1 MEYNNWYEQYQ
12 QSRGNTSAE
21 PEKTAKKEKKGVTV
35 TALIA
40 CMLVTALLGGVLGG
54 GFTYLAT
61 RKTAQTASAEAAQT
75 QAAQQAPAFATAP
88 VPDEKS
94 SATVV
99 PDKDIPN
106 KDEAASKAQDSAPAS
121 TSAAVSG
128 STPSFMTASGTVPS
142 ISKAQ
147 IVEACAPSV
156 VGIDIEYTVSS
167 SNYGGYGYY
176 YYFGN
181 GGYPSGSQTEQASG
195 SGVIVT
201 TDGYIVTC
209 NHVVSDATSIKVILN
224 DESEYDATVVGTDE
238 RNDLAVIKINAS
250 GLVPA
255 TLGDSDMLTV
265 GEDVVA
271 IGNPLGELR
280 GTATGG
286 MVSALGRAVNVEN
299 TDMTLIQHD
308 AAVSPGS
315 SGGGL
320 FNSSGSLIGIVNAKA
335 SSDNAE
341 GIGFAIPVNDVK
353 GIISDLIEHGYVTG
367 RAYLGVLTQNVTL
380 RSDRGGWG
388 GYFGSSG
395 TSCVQVAQVIS
406 GGAAEAAG
414 ICAGDLILAIGD
426 TAVTSTDVLSSE
438 IGKYD
443 AGDQALITISHNGQQ
458 SEVTVT
464 FGEYAPE
471 KDNN

>member
-12 QSRGNTSAE
+12 QSRGNNVSSSGIANV
-21 PEKTAKKEKKGVTV
+21 KKNKRGVSV
-35 TALIA
+35 GVLIA
-40 CMLVTALLGGVLGG
+40 CMLVTALLGGTLGG

-61 RKTAQTASAEAAQT
+61 HKAGQNISSSVSEQQADAAHSAPVFREAPSVSEEKSSTSPAASDNTGTDTALNDQQTASRSSSPLLTAAG
-75 QAAQQAPAFATAP
+75 
-88 VPDEKS
+88 
-94 SATVV
+94 
-99 PDKDIPN
+99 
-106 KDEAASKAQDSAPAS
+106 
-121 TSAAVSG
+121 AVGALSR
-128 STPSFMTASGTVPS
+128 
-142 ISKAQ
+142 AQ

-156 VGIDIEYTVSS
+156 VGIDIEYPVSS
-167 SNYGGYGYY
+167 GNYGYF
-176 YYFGN
+176 YYFG
-181 GGYPSGSQTEQASG
+181 GGYPGSSQTATASG

-209 NHVVSDATSIKVILN
+209 HHVVENATSVKVILN
-224 DESEYDATVVGTDE
+224 DEKEYDAAVIGTDE
-238 RNDLAVIKINAS
+238 RNDLAVIKIDAT

-265 GEDVVA
+265 GEDIVA

-286 MVSALGRAVNVEN
+286 MVSALGRQVTVESS
-299 TDMTLIQHD
+299 DMKLIQHD

-320 FNSSGSLIGIVNAKA
+320 FNASGSLIGIVNAKA
-335 SSDNAE
+335 SSQNAE

-353 GIISDLIEHGYVTG
+353 SIISDLIEHGYVTG

-395 TSCVQVAQVIS
+395 TSCVQVAQVIA

-414 ICAGDLILAIGD
+414 IQAGDLILAIGD
-426 TAVTSTDVLSSE
+426 VSVTSTEVLSSE
-438 IGKYD
+438 IGKFD
-443 AGDQALITISHNGQQ
+443 AGEQATLTISRDGKQ
-458 SEVTVT
+458 SQIDVV

-471 KDNN
+471 NGNS

>member
-12 QSRGNTSAE
+12 QSLGSA
-21 PEKTAKKEKKGVTV
+21 PSDTGKAGKKEKRGVSV
-35 TALIA
+35 SALIA
-40 CMLVTALLGGVLGG
+40 CMLITALLGGVLGG

-61 RKTAQTASAEAAQT
+61 HKSGQNASAETVPQDVAQS
-75 QAAQQAPAFATAP
+75 AP
-88 VPDEKS
+88 VFR
-94 SATVV
+94 
-99 PDKDIPN
+99 
-106 KDEAASKAQDSAPAS
+106 EAPSVKNDSE
-121 TSAAVSG
+121 SAALSTAGQPDADTGKQVMPQTA
-128 STPSFMTASGTVPS
+128 TPSFLNAPNAAGALTR
-142 ISKAQ
+142 AQ

-156 VGIDIEYTVSS
+156 VGIDIEYPVSTG
-167 SNYGGYGYY
+167 NYGYFYFGGGYG
-176 YYFGN
+176 G
-181 GGYPSGSQTEQASG
+181 GSQTATASG

-209 NHVVSDATSIKVILN
+209 NHVVENATNIKVILN
-224 DESEYDATVVGTDE
+224 DEQEYDATIVGTDE
-238 RNDLAVIKINAS
+238 RNDLAVIKIDAS

-265 GEDVVA
+265 GEDIVA

-286 MVSALGRAVNVEN
+286 MVSALGRQVTVESS
-299 TDMTLIQHD
+299 DMKLIQHD

-320 FNSSGSLIGIVNAKA
+320 FNASGSLIGIVNAKA
-335 SSDNAE
+335 SSNNAE
-341 GIGFAIPVNDVK
+341 GIGFAIPVNDVRS
-353 GIISDLIEHGYVTG
+353 IILDLIEHGYVTG

-395 TSCVQVAQVIS
+395 TSCVQVAQVIA

-414 ICAGDLILAIGD
+414 IQPGDLILAIGD
-426 TAVTSTDVLSSE
+426 VSVTSTDVLSGE

-443 AGDQALITISHNGQQ
+443 AGDQAVITISRDGKQ
-458 SEVTVT
+458 SEINVT

-471 KDNN
+471 NGNS